1 MNKLNRRLFIQ
12 AALFLGITTI
22 HLTAN
27 AQDKKMPTDKEL
39 LQKLYQN
46 FYRFKINADISG
58 LNQILANDFTLTHMT
73 GYKQPRQEWL
83 SEVKS
88 GKMRYFKAV
97 EEELIIQHKDNTAM
111 ISSKNKVTAQNHGIK
126 GSWNLRLMMNC
137 QKINN
142 RWIISNI
149 VASSY

>member
-1 MNKLNRRLFIQ
+1 MKKLNRRLFIQ

-46 FYRFKINADISG
+46 FYRFKINADITG
-58 LNQILANDFTLTHMT
+58 LDKILHKDFTLTHMT
-73 GYKQPRQEWL
+73 GYKQPCQEWL
-83 SEVKS
+83 SEVKN
-88 GKMRYFKAV
+88 GQLKYFKAV
-97 EEELIIQHKDNTAM
+97 EEDMIIEQKNHSAIIT
-111 ISSKNKVTAQNHGIK
+111 SKNKVTAQIHGIK
-126 GSWNLRLMMNC
+126 GSWNLRLIMNC

-142 RWIISNI
+142 QWIIQNI

>member
-111 ISSKNKVTAQNHGIK
+111 ISSKNKVTAQIHGIK